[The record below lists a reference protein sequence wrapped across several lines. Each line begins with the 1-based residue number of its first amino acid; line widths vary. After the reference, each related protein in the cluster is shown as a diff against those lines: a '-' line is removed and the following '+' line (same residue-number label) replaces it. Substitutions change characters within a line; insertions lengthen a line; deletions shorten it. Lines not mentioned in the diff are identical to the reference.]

1 MKNYFS
7 KRNYFLANKLK
18 LNSVYVGY
26 CITSSYY
33 YYFIIIIIIII
44 IIEEGNHYF
53 LDYFLIF
60 FLNFDF

>member
-7 KRNYFLANKLK
+7 KKNYFLANKLK

-44 IIEEGNHYF
+44 IEEGNHYF

>member
-7 KRNYFLANKLK
+7 KRNYFLANKFK

-33 YYFIIIIIIII
+33 YYFIIIII
-44 IIEEGNHYF
+44 EEGNHYF
-53 LDYFLIF
+53 LDYFLIYF
-60 FLNFDF
+60 F

>member
-44 IIEEGNHYF
+44 IEEGNHYF